1 LFLYNRYVSDVLSSV
16 KGYDAHLLKSLDLR
30 SDGLDLEAE
39 IVAKLS
45 RRREYIME
53 LPVEYHPRT
62 RDEGKKTRP
71 SDGFKVLRALLRFKG
86 F

>member
-1 LFLYNRYVSDVLSSV
+1 
-16 KGYDAHLLKSLDLR
+16 
-30 SDGLDLEAE
+30 
-39 IVAKLS
+39 
-45 RRREYIME
+45 ME

-71 SDGFKVLRALLRFKG
+71 SDGFKVLRALLRFKR